1 MYRLKNRGYV
11 RIGRLL
17 ININRKSMLLSIII
31 PIYKVEK
38 FVHGTLESIYNQKF
52 DEHEFEVICVN
63 DGTPDNSL
71 QIVYEFAIN
80 HENLH
85 VINQENQGL
94 SCARNAGL
102 RIAKGDYIW
111 FVDSDDKVAE
121 GSIQQLK
128 NIILKEPEIDFYGF
142 DICKIQEN
150 SESKSIEQIVL
161 RKKNKYLYD
170 QCVNVNQ
177 LIHKVHI
184 APVQRFVFRK
194 AFLDKYHLEFY
205 PKILHEDMEF
215 MVRAFFLAEKVM
227 LMKYSPYYYLVR
239 NSGSIMSEINM
250 HSIYSKMTIIKSFQ
264 NFKRNH
270 ADGMQSKIY
279 FNDNMYLL
287 VLNILGSK
295 IASPEYNDYIKKNSC
310 LFRKI
315 AFYGMLANFFYSDIR
330 KVIKAFLVLISPS
343 LYTSLRNRVF

>member
-1 MYRLKNRGYV
+1 MNKAP
-11 RIGRLL
+11 L
-17 ININRKSMLLSIII
+17 ISIII

-38 FVHGTLESIYNQKF
+38 YISETLESIYKQEF
-52 DEHEFEVICVN
+52 DENEIEVICVN
-63 DGTPDNSL
+63 DGTPDNSM
-71 QIVYEFAIN
+71 QIVNEFATN
-80 HENLH
+80 HTNLH
-85 VINQENQGL
+85 VTNQENQGL

-102 RIAKGDYIW
+102 RIAQGDYVW

-121 GSIQQLK
+121 QSLKQLER
-128 NIILKEPEIDFYGF
+128 IITNEPDIDIFGF
-142 DICKIQEN
+142 DMCKVQEN
-150 SESKSIEQIVL
+150 SKAETIEQIVL
-161 RKKNKYLYD
+161 RKKDRCLYG
-170 QCVNVNQ
+170 QRVNVNQ

-215 MVRAFFLAEKVM
+215 MVRVFFLAEKVM
-227 LMKYSPYYYLVR
+227 LKNYSPYYYLVR
-239 NSGSIMSEINM
+239 KSGSIMSEINM
-250 HSIYSKMTIIKSFQ
+250 RSIYSKMTIIKSFQ
-264 NFKRNH
+264 DFKRNH
-270 ADGMQSKIY
+270 TDRMQSKIY

-295 IASPEYNDYIKKNSC
+295 IASKEYKDYIKKNSC

-315 AFYGMLANFFYSDIR
+315 AFYGMLANLFYYDIR

-343 LYTSLRNRVF
+343 LCTSLRDRVF